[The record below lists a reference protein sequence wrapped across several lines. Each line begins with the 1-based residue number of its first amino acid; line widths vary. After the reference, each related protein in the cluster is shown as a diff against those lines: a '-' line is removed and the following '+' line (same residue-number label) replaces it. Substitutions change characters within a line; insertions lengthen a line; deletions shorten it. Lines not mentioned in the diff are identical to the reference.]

1 MNSKI
6 LVHSYA
12 FNDFNII
19 VDKVNYLKY
28 LKINHGVRFFKKDI
42 GNYELQD
49 INKTKFNTIITSPL
63 EYEIYKNTYNLS
75 DNNMFKAGLPR
86 HDRFINI
93 HNDVL
98 ENKCILIA
106 FTYRKFNNSIY
117 KVSSFKQNL
126 DKLLSNKDLLSFLL
140 KNKIDLI
147 YFQHHYDAYINRP
160 FNQTEFLYVKFK
172 NQTYLAHYIEQCSLC
187 ITDFSSISFDFMFQ
201 NKPTLFYLIDA
212 NDTNDFYEKKYM
224 NYENNK
230 KIYFG
235 NYFYSQEILIQKI
248 KYYIKR
254 NFQIEYELKK
264 HYESLFYYKTNITE
278 RIVDI
283 IEQLKKK

>member
-1 MNSKI
+1 M
-6 LVHSYA
+6 
-12 FNDFNII
+12 
-19 VDKVNYLKY
+19 
-28 LKINHGVRFFKKDI
+28 
-42 GNYELQD
+42 
-49 INKTKFNTIITSPL
+49 
-63 EYEIYKNTYNLS
+63 
-75 DNNMFKAGLPR
+75 
-86 HDRFINI
+86 
-93 HNDVL
+93 
-98 ENKCILIA
+98 
-106 FTYRKFNNSIY
+106 
-117 KVSSFKQNL
+117 SSFKQNL
-126 DKLLSNKDLLSFLL
+126 DKLLSDKDLLSFLL

-235 NYFYSQEILIQKI
+235 NYFYSQEILII
-248 KYYIKR
+248 
-254 NFQIEYELKK
+254 
-264 HYESLFYYKTNITE
+264 
-278 RIVDI
+278 
-283 IEQLKKK
+283 